1 MEPGPFIMFSNS
13 HGKHTRS
20 ETSGE
25 FGPFPGGT
33 RGGAQGLRTVPGS
46 KEIGSCLLRQ
56 GGNTEFV
63 LVPGSQRWAAKS
75 AGWSRWQ
82 QHDLRP

>member
-20 ETSGE
+20 ETGGE

-33 RGGAQGLRTVPGS
+33 REGRSGS
-46 KEIGSCLLRQ
+46 LHCAGVEGDKELPA
-56 GGNTEFV
+56 E
-63 LVPGSQRWAAKS
+63 
-75 AGWSRWQ
+75 AGRE
-82 QHDLRP
+82 

>member
-20 ETSGE
+20 ETGGE

-33 RGGAQGLRTVPGS
+33 RGGAQGLCTVLGS
-46 KEIGSCLLRQ
+46 KEIRSCLLRQ
-56 GGNTEFV
+56 GGNRSWSLCQAVSGGRPMTRVSRLE
-63 LVPGSQRWAAKS
+63 QAA
-75 AGWSRWQ
+75 AT
-82 QHDLRP
+82 